1 MNTEKDT
8 CQKSGT
14 SVIFQKEITQCRE
27 CPHCRIAPDPDD
39 WFNDDDEKALCKEAG
54 NKLIEGMTL
63 RKGIN
68 SRLVS
73 FKDQLDSSTQFHTPK
88 RLKWGSGSKYG

>member
-27 CPHCRIAPDPDD
+27 CPHCRIAPDPDPDD
-39 WFNDDDEKALCKEAG
+39 WFNDDDEKALCKEVG
-54 NKLIEGMTL
+54 NKLIERM
-63 RKGIN
+63 
-68 SRLVS
+68 SRPYERVLIP
-73 FKDQLDSSTQFHTPK
+73 DWCP
-88 RLKWGSGSKYG
+88 LKTNKQK

>member
-1 MNTEKDT
+1 MSTEKDT

-39 WFNDDDEKALCKEAG
+39 WFNDEKALCKEAG
-54 NKLIEGMTL
+54 NKLIEGML
-63 RKGIN
+63 RPYERVLIP
-68 SRLVS
+68 
-73 FKDQLDSSTQFHTPK
+73 DWCP
-88 RLKWGSGSKYG
+88 LKTNKQK

>member
-39 WFNDDDEKALCKEAG
+39 DDEKALCKEAG
-54 NKLIEGMTL
+54 NKLIERML
-63 RKGIN
+63 RPYERVLIP
-68 SRLVS
+68 
-73 FKDQLDSSTQFHTPK
+73 DWCP
-88 RLKWGSGSKYG
+88 LKTNKQK

>member
-39 WFNDDDEKALCKEAG
+39 WFNDDDEKRFVK
-54 NKLIEGMTL
+54 KQ
-63 RKGIN
+63 GIN
-68 SRLVS
+68 
-73 FKDQLDSSTQFHTPK
+73 
-88 RLKWGSGSKYG
+88 

>member
-27 CPHCRIAPDPDD
+27 CPHCRIAPDPDPDD
-39 WFNDDDEKALCKEAG
+39 WFNDDDEKALCKEAVQAIG
-54 NKLIEGMTL
+54 WCILAIFCVLLLLGCML
-63 RKGIN
+63 G
-68 SRLVS
+68 
-73 FKDQLDSSTQFHTPK
+73 
-88 RLKWGSGSKYG
+88 